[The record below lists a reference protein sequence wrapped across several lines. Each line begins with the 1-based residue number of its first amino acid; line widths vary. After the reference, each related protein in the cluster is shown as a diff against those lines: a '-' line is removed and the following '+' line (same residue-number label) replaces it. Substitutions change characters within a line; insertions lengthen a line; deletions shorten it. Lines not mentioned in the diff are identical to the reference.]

1 MSYEFKF
8 PDIGEGLTEGEIVRW
23 LVKEGDEIKEGQ
35 PLVEVETDKALAE
48 IPSPKTGVI
57 QKILAK
63 EKEVVK
69 VGQAIV
75 VFGEKGESVAKK
87 EAPAEEM
94 PAKETPPKE
103 APAKE
108 VPAKE
113 VPPKEQPVKEEPA
126 PSAKKPKSVGVVGE
140 LEEAPEEPAAPAAK
154 QVDEKPAAE
163 KPVPGKPLVERPPTE
178 KPALVSPHAMAT
190 PAVRALARELG
201 VDIDKVKGSG
211 PEGRV
216 LEKDVRQAAETKE
229 KPVEPAMAAPAE
241 AVKQPA
247 KAKKYDLYGYIEHV
261 PLRGVRRSIAK
272 AMVKSKY
279 TAPHVTAMDE
289 ADVTELWKIKE
300 KEKKAAEKRGI
311 KLTILPFII
320 KAVIAGLKEHPYLN
334 STLDDENEEILLK
347 KYYNIGVATDTPEG
361 LMVPVV
367 KGAAEKSIFQLAE
380 ELIQLT
386 DKARNRKIDLGDL
399 KGGTFTI
406 TNYGSIGGMYGTPI
420 INHPEV
426 AILGV
431 GRMKDLPVVKDE
443 KLETRK
449 ILFLSLSFDHRVVDG
464 AEAARFLNAI
474 ISRLEDPDLIL
485 LES

>member
-57 QKILAK
+57 LKLLAK
-63 EKEVVK
+63 EKEIIK
-69 VGQAIV
+69 VGQVIV
-75 VFGEKGESVAKK
+75 VFGEKGEAVAT
-87 EAPAEEM
+87 E
-94 PAKETPPKE
+94 PP
-103 APAKE
+103 
-108 VPAKE
+108 
-113 VPPKEQPVKEEPA
+113 
-126 PSAKKPKSVGVVGE
+126 PSKPGSVGVVGE
-140 LEEAPEEPAAPAAK
+140 LEEAPEEPAPPEVKPAP
-154 QVDEKPAAE
+154 EKPSF
-163 KPVPGKPLVERPPTE
+163 
-178 KPALVSPHAMAT
+178 VSPHALAT
-190 PAVRALARELG
+190 PAVRALAKELG
-201 VDIDKVKGSG
+201 VDIEKVKGGG

-216 LEKDVRQAAETKE
+216 TEKDVREAATGKARLPEPE
-229 KPVEPAMAAPAE
+229 K
-241 AVKQPA
+241 KPA
-247 KAKKYDLYGYIEHV
+247 KVKKYDFYGYIDHI
-261 PLRGVRRSIAK
+261 PLRGVRRAIAK

-289 ADVTELWKIKE
+289 ADVTALWGIKE
-300 KEKKAAEKRGI
+300 KEKKNAEKKGI

-334 STLDDENEEILLK
+334 ASLDDENEEIILK
-347 KYYNIGVATDTPEG
+347 KYFNIGVATDTPEG

-367 KGAAEKSIFQLAE
+367 KNADDKSILQLAE
-380 ELIQLT
+380 ELTRLAE
-386 DKARNRKIDLGDL
+386 KARNRTIDLADM

-406 TNYGSIGGMYGTPI
+406 TNYGAVGGMYGTPI

-431 GRMKDLPVVKDE
+431 GRMKETPVVMDGKV
-443 KLETRK
+443 ETRK
-449 ILFLSLSFDHRVVDG
+449 MLFLSLSFDHRVVDG
-464 AEAARFLNAI
+464 AEAARFLNMI
-474 ISRLEDPDLIL
+474 IARLEDPDLIL